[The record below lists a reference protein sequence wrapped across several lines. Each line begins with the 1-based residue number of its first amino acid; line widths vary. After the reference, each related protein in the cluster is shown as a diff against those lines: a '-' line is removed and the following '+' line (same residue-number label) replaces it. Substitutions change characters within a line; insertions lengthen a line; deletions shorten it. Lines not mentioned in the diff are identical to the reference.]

1 MLLYLIKL
9 SISLAVVTTFYW
21 MVLRKLTFYK
31 WNRWYLLGYSLLSFL
46 LPFLNVYDFLEPG
59 TTGPVVMEAVPLLD
73 LEQLR
78 MLMGREEDTS
88 LFSDPLRLAGVLLFA
103 GMIFFIGRLI
113 LNVSSFLLMKRKAV
127 LLQDGPVKVF
137 ALPDG
142 SAHFSFGNNI
152 FINPASHT
160 DGELQR
166 ILLHEYVHVR
176 QKHTFDLLLAEFLC
190 LVMWFNPFAWLLRRA
205 IRQNL
210 EFLADEEVLK
220 QGIAPKEYQLLL
232 LKVMSGL
239 PHRFVAPFGF
249 SFLKKRIAM
258 MNKNKTARVHAVRF
272 LFVLP
277 LMAATVLSFRSMAGM
292 QPPPAPP
299 AMDVPAPP
307 PPPVEFSGEDP
318 FSDFFRRNPQVKYV
332 SMKSPDG
339 EVVVTLKS
347 GKKEVYDFANATQKE
362 AFTKKYGKYVPPP
375 PPPPPPV
382 QNRKMPAPP
391 APPKVSGDTIAPKLK
406 GEVRNIKVSNRA
418 LNETFSHDDKVDASL
433 DQLKVSESQ
442 GKTGHLG
449 STKIMVRGTND
460 TTKKPLFVI
469 DGVPAKDD
477 FKLETIVPD
486 DIEEI
491 SILKDASATAL
502 YGEKGKN
509 GVILI
514 TTKKN
519 KGAVQEKVVVGYRTT
534 PSKGVVVVDAKNQA
548 KEEVVV
554 EGYKK
559 TTPAATGKE
568 KVVIVEGYKKTTDA
582 DPKNIILNN
591 GGQPVNALVV
601 YNGKEYTVK
610 DFQALN
616 VDPDTIE
623 SIDVFK
629 NEAAI
634 AKYGDKGKNGVIV
647 IKSK

>member
-21 MVLRKLTFYK
+21 VFLRKLTFYK

-59 TTGPVVMEAVPLLD
+59 ASKPVVVEAVPLLD

-78 MLMGREEDTS
+78 LLMGREEDAS
-88 LFSDPLRLAGVLLFA
+88 LFSDPLRMAGVLLMA
-103 GMIFFIGRLI
+103 GMVFFVGRLV
-113 LNVSSFLLMKRKAV
+113 LNVSSFLVMKRKAV

-142 SAHFSFGNNI
+142 SSHFSFGNNI

-272 LFVLP
+272 LFALP

-299 AMDVPAPP
+299 VMDVPAPP

-347 GKKEVYDFANATQKE
+347 GKKEVYDFSNATQKE

-382 QNRKMPAPP
+382 EKRKMPAPP
-391 APPKVSGDTIAPKLK
+391 PPPKVSGDTGVPKLK
-406 GEVRNIKVSNRA
+406 GEVKNIKVSNRA
-418 LNETFSHDDKVDASL
+418 LNETFSYDNKVDASL
-433 DQLKVSESQ
+433 DQQKVLES
-442 GKTGHLG
+442 KEKNGHLG
-449 STKIMVRGTND
+449 STKIMVRGAND

-469 DGVPAKDD
+469 DGVVMKDD
-477 FKLETIVPD
+477 YKLDAIDPNQ
-486 DIEEI
+486 IESI
-491 SILKDASATAL
+491 SILKDASAVAI
-502 YGEKGKN
+502 YGEKAKN
-509 GVILI
+509 GVIMI
-514 TTKKN
+514 TTKKI
-519 KGAVQEKVVVGYRTT
+519 KEVVVVGYGTK
-534 PSKGVVVVDAKNQA
+534 PSKGVGVMDAKNQV

-568 KVVIVEGYKKTTDA
+568 KVIVVEGYKKTTQP
-582 DPKNIILNN
+582 DPENIILNN
-591 GGQPVNALVV
+591 GGQPVNALVI

-610 DFQALN
+610 DFQALK
-616 VDPDTIE
+616 VDPNTID
-623 SIDVFK
+623 SISVLK
-629 NEAAI
+629 NESATAQ
-634 AKYGDKGKNGVIV
+634 YGDKGKNGVII

>member
-21 MVLRKLTFYK
+21 VFLRKLTFYK

-59 TTGPVVMEAVPLLD
+59 ASKPVVVEAVPLLD

-78 MLMGREEDTS
+78 LLMGREEDAS
-88 LFSDPLRLAGVLLFA
+88 LFSDPLRMAGVLLMA
-103 GMIFFIGRLI
+103 GMVFFVGRLV
-113 LNVSSFLLMKRKAV
+113 LNVSSFLVMKRKAV

-142 SAHFSFGNNI
+142 SSHFSFGNNI

-299 AMDVPAPP
+299 VMDVPAPP

-339 EVVVTLKS
+339 EVIVTLKN
-347 GKKEVYDFANATQKE
+347 GKKEVYDFSNATQKE
-362 AFTKKYGKYVPPP
+362 AFTKKYGKYTPPP

-382 QNRKMPAPP
+382 EMRKMPAPP
-391 APPKVSGDTIAPKLK
+391 APPKVSGDTGAPKLK
-406 GEVRNIKVSNRA
+406 GEVKNIKVSNRT
-418 LNETFSHDDKVDASL
+418 LNETFSYDNRVDASL
-433 DQLKVSESQ
+433 DQNKVLESQ
-442 GKTGHLG
+442 GKTNHLG
-449 STKIMVRGTND
+449 TTKIMVRGASD

-469 DGVPAKDD
+469 DGVVMKDD
-477 FKLETIVPD
+477 YKLDAIDPNE
-486 DIEEI
+486 IESI
-491 SILKDASATAL
+491 SILKDASAVAI
-502 YGEKGKN
+502 YGERAKN

-514 TTKKN
+514 TTKKI
-519 KGAVQEKVVVGYRTT
+519 KEVVVVGYGTK
-534 PSKGVVVVDAKNQA
+534 KGIAVVDAKNQA

-568 KVVIVEGYKKTTDA
+568 KVIVVEGYKKTTQP
-582 DPKNIILNN
+582 DPENIILNN
-591 GGQPVNALVV
+591 GGQPVNALVI

-610 DFQALN
+610 DFQALK
-616 VDPDTIE
+616 VDPNTID
-623 SIDVFK
+623 SISVLK
-629 NEAAI
+629 NESATAQ
-634 AKYGDKGKNGVIV
+634 YGDKGKNGVII

>member
-21 MVLRKLTFYK
+21 VFLRKLTFYK

-59 TTGPVVMEAVPLLD
+59 ATGPVVMEAVPLLD

-78 MLMGREEDTS
+78 MLMGRGEEVS
-88 LFSDPLRLAGVLLFA
+88 FFSDPLRIAGILLLAGMV
-103 GMIFFIGRLI
+103 FFVGRLL
-113 LNVSSFLLMKRKAV
+113 LNVSSFLMLKRKAV

-142 SAHFSFGNNI
+142 SSHFSFGNNI

-176 QKHTFDLLLAEFLC
+176 QKHTVDLLLAEFLC
-190 LVMWFNPFAWLLRRA
+190 LVMWFNPFAWLLRSA

-292 QPPPAPP
+292 QPPPPPAPP
-299 AMDVPAPP
+299 VMDVPAPP
-307 PPPVEFSGEDP
+307 PPPIEFSEEKP
-318 FSDFFRRNPQVKYV
+318 SFDFFKRNPDVKYV

-339 EVVVTLKS
+339 EVIVTLKS
-347 GKKEVYDFANATQKE
+347 GKKEVYDFASAAQKQ

-375 PPPPPPV
+375 PPP
-382 QNRKMPAPP
+382 
-391 APPKVSGDTIAPKLK
+391 APPKVSGDTGAPKVK
-406 GEVRNIKVSNRA
+406 GEVRSIKVSNRA
-418 LNETFSHDDKVDASL
+418 LNETFSYDNKVDASL
-433 DQLKVSESQ
+433 DQHKVLENQ
-442 GKTGHLG
+442 GKTNHLG
-449 STKIMVRGTND
+449 TTKIMVRGSND

-469 DGVPAKDD
+469 DGVPAKED
-477 FKLETIVPD
+477 FDTEDIVPD
-486 DIEEI
+486 DIKSI
-491 SILKDASATAL
+491 SILKGASATAI
-502 YGEKGKN
+502 YGERGKN

-519 KGAVQEKVVVGYRTT
+519 AGAVEEVVVVGYGTT
-534 PSKGVVVVDAKNQA
+534 PSKGVVVADAKNKA

-554 EGYKK
+554 EGHKK
-559 TTPAATGKE
+559 STQQGPETILINRRADGKQFE
-568 KVVIVEGYKKTTDA
+568 GLVI
-582 DPKNIILNN
+582 
-591 GGQPVNALVV
+591 
-601 YNGKEYTVK
+601 YNGKEYSWK
-610 DFQALN
+610 EYEALK
-616 VDPDTIE
+616 VEPATIE
-623 SIDVFK
+623 SIDVLK
-629 NEAAI
+629 NESAT
-634 AKYGDKGKNGVIV
+634 AKYGDKGKNGVII

>member
-21 MVLRKLTFYK
+21 VFLRKLTFYK

-59 TTGPVVMEAVPLLD
+59 ATGPVVMEAVPLLD

-88 LFSDPLRLAGVLLFA
+88 LFSDPLRMAGVLLLA
-103 GMIFFIGRLI
+103 GMVFFVGRLV
-113 LNVSSFLLMKRKAV
+113 LNVSSFLVMKRKAV

-142 SAHFSFGNNI
+142 SSHFSFGNNI

-190 LVMWFNPFAWLLRRA
+190 LVMWFNPFAWLLRSA

-299 AMDVPAPP
+299 VMDVPAPP

-347 GKKEVYDFANATQKE
+347 GKKEVYDFASATQKE
-362 AFTKKYGKYVPPP
+362 AFTKKYGKYVPP

-391 APPKVSGDTIAPKLK
+391 APPKVSGDTGAPKLK

-418 LNETFSHDDKVDASL
+418 LNETFSYDNKVDASL
-433 DQLKVSESQ
+433 DQQKVSESQ

-449 STKIMVRGTND
+449 SAKIMVRGAND
-460 TTKKPLFVI
+460 TTKKPLYVI
-469 DGVPAKDD
+469 DGVVMKDD
-477 FKLETIVPD
+477 YKLDAINPN
-486 DIEEI
+486 DIEAI
-491 SILKDASATAL
+491 SVLKDASAVAI
-502 YGEKGKN
+502 YGERAKN

-519 KGAVQEKVVVGYRTT
+519 KEVVVVGYGTK
-534 PSKGVVVVDAKNQA
+534 PSKGVGVVDAKNQA

-559 TTPAATGKE
+559 TTKPGAEKE
-568 KVVIVEGYKKTTDA
+568 QVVIVEGYKKSVQPGA
-582 DPKNIILNN
+582 ENVILNSRA
-591 GGQPVNALVV
+591 GGKQFEGLVI
-601 YNGKEYTVK
+601 YNGKEYSWK
-610 DFQALN
+610 EYDALK
-616 VDPDTIE
+616 VDPKTID
-623 SIDVFK
+623 SISVLK
-629 NEAAI
+629 NESATAQ
-634 AKYGDKGKNGVIV
+634 YGDKGKNGVII

>member
-21 MVLRKLTFYK
+21 VFLRKLTFYK

-59 TTGPVVMEAVPLLD
+59 ATGPVLMEAVPLLD

-88 LFSDPLRLAGVLLFA
+88 LFSDPLRMAGALLLAGMV
-103 GMIFFIGRLI
+103 FFVGRLI
-113 LNVSSFLLMKRKAV
+113 LNVSSFLVMKRKAV

-142 SAHFSFGNNI
+142 SSHFSFGNNI

-176 QKHTFDLLLAEFLC
+176 QKHTVDLLLAEFLC
-190 LVMWFNPFAWLLRRA
+190 LVMWFNPFAWLLRSA

-292 QPPPAPP
+292 QPPTPPAPP
-299 AMDVPAPP
+299 VMDVPAPP
-307 PPPVEFSGEDP
+307 PPVEFSAGNP
-318 FSDFFRRNPQVKYV
+318 SFDFFQRNPKVKYV
-332 SMKSPDG
+332 AMKSLNG

-347 GKKEVYDFANATQKE
+347 GKKEMYDFSDAAQKE
-362 AFTKKYGKYVPPP
+362 TFTNKYGRYIPPP
-375 PPPPPPV
+375 PPPAPPAV
-382 QNRKMPAPP
+382 NVKVP
-391 APPKVSGDTIAPKLK
+391 APPKVIGDTTAPKIK
-406 GEVRNIKVSNRA
+406 GEVKNIKVSNRT
-418 LNETFSHDDKVDASL
+418 LNEIFSYDNKVDASL
-433 DQLKVSESQ
+433 DQHKVLESQ
-442 GKTGHLG
+442 GKTNHLG
-449 STKIMVRGTND
+449 TTKIMVRGASD

-477 FKLETIVPD
+477 FDLENIVPD
-486 DIEEI
+486 DIKSI

-509 GVILI
+509 GVVLI

-519 KGAVQEKVVVGYRTT
+519 GGAVEEKVVVGYRTT

-548 KEEVVV
+548 KDEVVV

-559 TTPAATGKE
+559 TTKLGAE
-568 KVVIVEGYKKTTDA
+568 NV
-582 DPKNIILNN
+582 ILNSRA
-591 GGQPVNALVV
+591 GGKQFEGLIV
-601 YNGKEYTVK
+601 YNGKEYSWK
-610 DFQALN
+610 EYEALK
-616 VDPDTIE
+616 VEPATID
-623 SIDVFK
+623 SIDVLK
-629 NEAAI
+629 DGAATAI
-634 AKYGDKGKNGVIV
+634 YGDKGKNGVII

>member
-21 MVLRKLTFYK
+21 VFLRKLTFYK

-59 TTGPVVMEAVPLLD
+59 ATGPVVMEAVPLLD

-78 MLMGREEDTS
+78 MLIGREEDTS
-88 LFSDPLRLAGVLLFA
+88 LFSDPLRMAGILLMA
-103 GMIFFIGRLI
+103 GMVFFVGRLV
-113 LNVSSFLLMKRKAV
+113 LNVSSFLVMKRKAV

-142 SAHFSFGNNI
+142 SSHFSFGNNI

-176 QKHTFDLLLAEFLC
+176 QKHTVDLLLAEFLC
-190 LVMWFNPFAWLLRRA
+190 LVMWFNPFAWLLRSA

-292 QPPPAPP
+292 QPPTPPAPP
-299 AMDVPAPP
+299 VMDVPAPP

-318 FSDFFRRNPQVKYV
+318 FSDFFRRNPNVKYV
-332 SMKSPDG
+332 SMKSLNG

-347 GKKEVYDFANATQKE
+347 GKKEVYDFSDAAQKE
-362 AFTKKYGKYVPPP
+362 TFTNKYGRYIPPP
-375 PPPPPPV
+375 PPPAPPAV
-382 QNRKMPAPP
+382 NVKVP
-391 APPKVSGDTIAPKLK
+391 APPKVIGDTTAPKIR
-406 GEVRNIKVSNRA
+406 GEVKNIKVSNRT
-418 LNETFSHDDKVDASL
+418 LNEIFSYDNKVDASL
-433 DQLKVSESQ
+433 DQHKVLESQ
-442 GKTGHLG
+442 GKTNHLG
-449 STKIMVRGTND
+449 TTKIMVRGASD

-477 FKLETIVPD
+477 FDLENIVPD
-486 DIEEI
+486 DIKSI

-509 GVILI
+509 GVVLI

-519 KGAVQEKVVVGYRTT
+519 GGAVDEKVVVGYRTT
-534 PSKGVVVVDAKNQA
+534 PSKGVVVVDAKNQT
-548 KEEVVV
+548 KDEVVV

-559 TTPAATGKE
+559 TTKPGAE
-568 KVVIVEGYKKTTDA
+568 NV
-582 DPKNIILNN
+582 ILNSRA
-591 GGQPVNALVV
+591 GGKQFEGLIV
-601 YNGKEYTVK
+601 YNGKEYNWK
-610 DFQALN
+610 EYEALK
-616 VDPDTIE
+616 VEPATID
-623 SIDVFK
+623 SIDVLK
-629 NEAAI
+629 DGAATAI
-634 AKYGDKGKNGVIV
+634 YGDKGKNGVII